1 MKVSEGPASLN
12 MSGGG
17 AEAALGR
24 AEAHLTAGQLSEAAE
39 SLEKGLAG
47 TAAAAAVKG
56 KSIALSSMGMVCS
69 LSVCSMPY
77 HRLDRSCQRTSG
89 FGSSP
94 AYC

>member
-1 MKVSEGPASLN
+1 

-56 KSIALSSMGMVCS
+56 
-69 LSVCSMPY
+69 
-77 HRLDRSCQRTSG
+77 
-89 FGSSP
+89 
-94 AYC
+94 